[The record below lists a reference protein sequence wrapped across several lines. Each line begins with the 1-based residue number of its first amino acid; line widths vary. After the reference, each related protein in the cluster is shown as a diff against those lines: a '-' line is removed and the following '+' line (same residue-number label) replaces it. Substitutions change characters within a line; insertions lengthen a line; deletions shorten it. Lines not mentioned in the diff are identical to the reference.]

1 MNVTKLMS
9 VYVANTK
16 FLINRNREVWNIL
29 SHQWLPTH
37 RFDMHLKGSIVF
49 AKYYAYTTA
58 CKSTLLYESVCCRKL
73 VYTCIPFRVWFGNI
87 FKVTVS
93 LEKSNRI
100 HIQQLNCS
108 FWVLKYFYEGS
119 TRKQTLVKATKKH
132 TRFHAILS
140 AFLQF
145 VGIFWTLAQEDG

>member
-1 MNVTKLMS
+1 MPKTTLKQMNMNVTKLMS

-73 VYTCIPFRVWFGNI
+73 VYTCIPFWVWFGNI

-100 HIQQLNCS
+100 HIQQIVA
-108 FWVLKYFYEGS
+108 FGYWS
-119 TRKQTLVKATKKH
+119 TSTKVQRVNKH
-132 TRFHAILS
+132 
-140 AFLQF
+140 
-145 VGIFWTLAQEDG
+145 

>member
-1 MNVTKLMS
+1 MPKTTLKQMNMNVTKLMS
-9 VYVANTK
+9 VYVANTN

-100 HIQQLNCS
+100 HIQQIVA
-108 FWVLKYFYEGS
+108 FGYWS
-119 TRKQTLVKATKKH
+119 TSTKAQRVNKH
-132 TRFHAILS
+132 
-140 AFLQF
+140 
-145 VGIFWTLAQEDG
+145 

>member
-1 MNVTKLMS
+1 MPKTTLKQMNMNVTKLMS

-100 HIQQLNCS
+100 HIQQIVA
-108 FWVLKYFYEGS
+108 FGYWS
-119 TRKQTLVKATKKH
+119 TSTKVQRVNKH
-132 TRFHAILS
+132 
-140 AFLQF
+140 
-145 VGIFWTLAQEDG
+145 

>member
-1 MNVTKLMS
+1 MPKTTLKQMNMNVTKLMS

-73 VYTCIPFRVWFGNI
+73 VHTCIPFRVWFGNI

-100 HIQQLNCS
+100 HIQQIVA
-108 FWVLKYFYEGS
+108 FGYWS
-119 TRKQTLVKATKKH
+119 TCTKVQRVNKH
-132 TRFHAILS
+132 
-140 AFLQF
+140 
-145 VGIFWTLAQEDG
+145 

>member
-1 MNVTKLMS
+1 MPKTTLKQMNMNVTKLMS

-16 FLINRNREVWNIL
+16 FLNNRNREVRNIL

-100 HIQQLNCS
+100 HIQQIVA
-108 FWVLKYFYEGS
+108 FGYWS
-119 TRKQTLVKATKKH
+119 TSTKVQRVNKH
-132 TRFHAILS
+132 
-140 AFLQF
+140 
-145 VGIFWTLAQEDG
+145 

>member
-1 MNVTKLMS
+1 MPKPTLKQMNMNVTKLMS

-100 HIQQLNCS
+100 HIQQIVA
-108 FWVLKYFYEGS
+108 FGYWS
-119 TRKQTLVKATKKH
+119 TSTKVQRVNKH
-132 TRFHAILS
+132 
-140 AFLQF
+140 
-145 VGIFWTLAQEDG
+145 

>member
-1 MNVTKLMS
+1 MPKTTLKQMNMNVTKLMS
-9 VYVANTK
+9 VYVENTK

-93 LEKSNRI
+93 LEKSNKI
-100 HIQQLNCS
+100 HIQQIVA
-108 FWVLKYFYEGS
+108 FGYWS
-119 TRKQTLVKATKKH
+119 TSTKVQRVNKH
-132 TRFHAILS
+132 
-140 AFLQF
+140 
-145 VGIFWTLAQEDG
+145 

>member
-1 MNVTKLMS
+1 MPKTTLKQMNMNVTKLMS

-37 RFDMHLKGSIVF
+37 RVDMHLKGSIVF

-93 LEKSNRI
+93 LEKSNKI
-100 HIQQLNCS
+100 HIQQIVA
-108 FWVLKYFYEGS
+108 FGYWS
-119 TRKQTLVKATKKH
+119 TTTKVQRVNKH
-132 TRFHAILS
+132 
-140 AFLQF
+140 
-145 VGIFWTLAQEDG
+145 